1 MAGRLPY
8 TETEVVSTQTN
19 SFLTPEEYLAIERA
33 AEFKSEYF
41 KGRMFAMSGGSL
53 NHARLV
59 RNLAVL
65 LHGQLRG
72 RGCEVAAS
80 DLRLRVSAD
89 GLSTYP
95 DIVVFCGKP
104 QFADNRTDTITDAT
118 VIIEVLSPSTEN
130 YDRGFKFEQ
139 YRRLTSL
146 QDYVVL
152 AQDRLHVEHSTRQ
165 DHDSWILRETSDS
178 KACIHL
184 LAIDCVF
191 SLVDAYESVEFA
203 QDRIADTIK

>member
-1 MAGRLPY
+1 MPGWCVTWPFCF
-8 TETEVVSTQTN
+8 TDN
-19 SFLTPEEYLAIERA
+19 
-33 AEFKSEYF
+33 
-41 KGRMFAMSGGSL
+41 SGGGAAKL
-53 NHARLV
+53 QHAM
-59 RNLAVL
+59 
-65 LHGQLRG
+65 
-72 RGCEVAAS
+72 
-80 DLRLRVSAD
+80 
-89 GLSTYP
+89 
-95 DIVVFCGKP
+95 
-104 QFADNRTDTITDAT
+104 